1 MFIKSIMNLEYIKS
15 NPQVFSTKASIHDL
29 EKVLTLA
36 SDKYYSDETPIISDD
51 VYDILI
57 EQLEKRDKSNVLL
70 TNIGSDTAIPT
81 KDKVML
87 PYYMGSMNK
96 IKTKDG
102 ITTWI
107 TKYPIDSDFVIS
119 DKLDG
124 ISALYVNDHGN
135 INLYSRGNGEQGR
148 NISNIL
154 PYLDLPVINDGNL
167 VLRGELIISKYN
179 FEKHRGNYTS
189 ARSMVNGL
197 VALKNGA
204 DSIKL
209 LDFIV
214 FEVINPVISPYD
226 QLVYAKELGFKIPNK
241 KLVNYSQLIKWNTDE
256 DNYVLNALNH
266 FRKTSHYDIDGIIIT
281 HNILY
286 PRIKGNPKNSIA
298 FKSNNYGKV
307 TIVRDVEWAIS
318 KYGILIPRIKFDK
331 IDLGS
336 IVEYCTGFSGKYI
349 FNNCIGPGT
358 KIRVTLSGD
367 VIPYLTEIISS
378 TYPKMPGK
386 GKGYEWSENKL
397 HCKSIGEDSEMAKK
411 KIIHFIKT
419 LKIDYLSIGLISKLY
434 EHGYKTISSILDLNK
449 SQLLAIDGF
458 KDTLASKIITS
469 IQSVTSKPI
478 YLGLLMVASLEFN
491 SGYGL
496 KRITKILDV
505 YPNLMKYGVTLEQI
519 VNIDGFQVKTGK
531 QFIDNFVG
539 FRTFMSGLNLEY
551 YVKAEQ
557 DTNVNVK
564 KNPNIDGKYF
574 VMTGVRDSDI
584 IDSISK
590 NGGILQN
597 DVNLKTEYLIVKDI
611 NSNSSKVKKA
621 KIMGV
626 EIIDVDGF
634 NNQMLV

>member
-1 MFIKSIMNLEYIKS
+1 MNLEYIKS
-15 NPQVFSTKASIHDL
+15 NPQEFSKKASIQDL
-29 EKVLTLA
+29 VKVLTIA

-70 TNIGSDTAIPT
+70 TNIGSDTSIPS

-96 IKTKDG
+96 VKTKHSL
-102 ITTWI
+102 TTWL
-107 TKYPIDSDFVIS
+107 TKYPIDSQFVLS

-124 ISALYVNDHGN
+124 ISALYVNVNDNDNDHGN
-135 INLYSRGNGEQGR
+135 KKLYSRGNGVQGR

-154 PYLDLPVINDGNL
+154 EYLDLPIISDGKL
-167 VLRGELIISKYN
+167 VLRGELIISKAN

-197 VALKNGA
+197 VALKEGV

-209 LDFIV
+209 LDFVV
-214 FEVINPVISPYD
+214 FEVISPEISPYD
-226 QLVYAKELGFKIPNK
+226 QLVYAKELGFKVPNK
-241 KLVNYSQLIKWNTDE
+241 KLVNYSQLVQWKTDE

-266 FRKTSHYDIDGIIIT
+266 FRKKSHYDIDGIILT

-386 GKGYEWSENKL
+386 GKGYEWSDNKL
-397 HCKSIGEDSEMAKK
+397 HCKSIGEDSDMAKK

-434 EHGYKTISSILDLNK
+434 DHGYKSISSILDLNTDD
-449 SQLLAIDGF
+449 LLAIDGF
-458 KDTLASKIITS
+458 KDTLASKIINS

-496 KRITKILDV
+496 KRIKKILDV
-505 YPNLMKYGVTLEQI
+505 YPNLMKNGVTLEQI
-519 VNIDGFQVKTGK
+519 VNIDGFQVKTGN
-531 QFIDNFVG
+531 QFIDNFEG
-539 FRTFMSGLNLEY
+539 FRSFMSGLNLDY
-551 YVKAEQ
+551 YVKTEES
-557 DTNVNVK
+557 VNDA

-574 VMTGVRDSDI
+574 VMTGFRDTEI
-584 IDSISK
+584 IDCINK

-597 DVNLKTEYLIVKDI
+597 DVNMKTEYLIVKDL
-611 NSNSSKVKKA
+611 SSGSGKIKKA
-621 KIMGV
+621 QIMGV
-626 EIIDVDGF
+626 DIIDVDGF
-634 NNQMLV
+634 NILK

>member
-1 MFIKSIMNLEYIKS
+1 MNLEYIKT
-15 NPQVFSTKASIHDL
+15 NPLQFSEKASIHDL

-57 EQLEKRDKSNVLL
+57 DQLEKRDKSNVLL
-70 TNIGSDTAIPT
+70 TNIGSDTSIPT
-81 KDKVML
+81 KDKVVL
-87 PYYMGSMNK
+87 PYFMGSMNK

-102 ITTWI
+102 LTTWL
-107 TKYPIDSDFVIS
+107 TKYPIDSKFVIS

-124 ISALYVNDHGN
+124 ISALYVNDHGK
-135 INLYSRGNGEQGR
+135 IKLYSRGNGEQGR
-148 NISNIL
+148 NISNII
-154 PYLDLPVINDGNL
+154 PYLDFPIITNNKI
-167 VLRGELIISKYN
+167 VLRGELIISKSN

-197 VALKNGA
+197 VALKYGVE
-204 DSIKL
+204 SLKL
-209 LDFIV
+209 LDFVV
-214 FEVINPVISPYD
+214 FEVINPELTPYD
-226 QLVYAKELGFKIPNK
+226 QLVYAQELGFKVPNK
-241 KLVNYSQLIKWNTDE
+241 KRVNYSQLIQWKNDN
-256 DNYVLNALNH
+256 DNYVLNALNL
-266 FRKTSHYDIDGIIIT
+266 FRKTSHYDIDGIILT
-281 HNILY
+281 RNIVY
-286 PRIKGNPKNSIA
+286 PRVKGNPKNSIA
-298 FKSNNYGKV
+298 FKSNNYGKI
-307 TIVRDVEWAIS
+307 TIVRDVEWGTS
-318 KYGILIPRIKFDK
+318 KYGILIPRIRFDK

-378 TYPKMPGK
+378 TYPKMPDK
-386 GKGYEWSENKL
+386 GKGYVWSVNKL
-397 HCKSIGEDSEMAKK
+397 HCKSIGEDSEMSKK

-434 EHGYKTISSILDLNK
+434 EHGYKTINSILDLNK

-458 KDTLASKIITS
+458 KDTLASKIIES
-469 IQSVTSKPI
+469 IHGITSKPI

-496 KRITKILDV
+496 KRIKKILDV
-505 YPNLMKYGVTLEQI
+505 YPDLMNDGITLNQI

-531 QFIDNFVG
+531 QFIDNFEG

-551 YVKAEQ
+551 YVKAEEN
-557 DTNVNVK
+557 TNVNVN
-564 KNPNIDGKYF
+564 KNTNIDGKYF
-574 VMTGVRDSDI
+574 VMTGFRDCKI
-584 IDSISK
+584 IDYINK
-590 NGGILQN
+590 NGGHLQN
-597 DVNLKTEYLIVKDI
+597 DVNMKTEYLIVKDKAC
-611 NSNSSKVKKA
+611 NSCKIKKA

-626 EIIDVDGF
+626 EIIDLDGF
-634 NNQMLV
+634 NKIC

>member
-1 MFIKSIMNLEYIKS
+1 MNLEYIKS
-15 NPQVFSTKASIHDL
+15 NPLEFSEKASIQDL
-29 EKVLTLA
+29 EKVLTLS

-57 EQLEKRDKSNVLL
+57 EQLEKRDKSNMLL
-70 TNIGSDTAIPT
+70 TNIGSDTSIPT
-81 KDKVML
+81 KDKVVL
-87 PYYMGSMNK
+87 PYFMGSMNK
-96 IKTKDG
+96 VKTKDG
-102 ITTWI
+102 LTTWL
-107 TKYPIDSDFVIS
+107 TKYPVDSEFVIS

-124 ISALYVNDHGN
+124 ISALYVNDNGK
-135 INLYSRGNGEQGR
+135 ITLYSRGNGEQGR

-154 PYLDLPVINDGNL
+154 PYLDLPIITNKKV
-167 VLRGELIISKYN
+167 VMRGELIISKDN

-197 VALKNGA
+197 VALKYGTE
-204 DSIKL
+204 SLKL
-209 LDFIV
+209 LDFVV
-214 FEVINPVISPYD
+214 FEVINPELTPYD
-226 QLVYAKELGFKIPNK
+226 QLVYAKELGFKVPNK
-241 KLVNYSQLIKWNTDE
+241 KRVNYSLLIQWTNDE

-266 FRKTSHYDIDGIIIT
+266 FRKTSHYDIDGIILT
-281 HNILY
+281 HNIVY
-286 PRIKGNPKNSIA
+286 PRVKGNPKNSIA

-307 TIVRDVEWAIS
+307 TIVRDVEWGTS
-318 KYGILIPRIKFDK
+318 KYGVLIPRIRFDK

-367 VIPYLTEIISS
+367 VIPYLTEIINS
-378 TYPKMPGK
+378 TYPKMPGT
-386 GKGYEWSENKL
+386 GYEWSVNKL

-434 EHGYKTISSILDLNK
+434 EHGYKTISSILNLNK
-449 SQLLAIDGF
+449 AQLLAIDGF
-458 KDTLASKIITS
+458 KDTLASKIIVS
-469 IQSVTSKPI
+469 IQDVTSKPI

-496 KRITKILDV
+496 KRIKKILDV
-505 YPNLMKYGVTLEQI
+505 YPDLMNNGITLTQI

-531 QFIDNFVG
+531 QFIDNFEG

-551 YVKAEQ
+551 YVKAEE
-557 DTNVNVK
+557 DTNVNVN
-564 KNPNIDGKYF
+564 KNPNIDDKYF
-574 VMTGVRDSDI
+574 VMTGFRDCEI
-584 IDSISK
+584 IDSIDK
-590 NGGILQN
+590 NGGIMQN
-597 DVNLKTEYLIVKDI
+597 DVNMKTEYLIVKDKA
-611 NSNSSKVKKA
+611 SNSSKVKKA

-626 EIIDVDGF
+626 EIIDKSWF
-634 NNQMLV
+634 NELMIT

>member
-1 MFIKSIMNLEYIKS
+1 MNLEYIKS
-15 NPQVFSTKASIHDL
+15 NTLEFSEKASIHDL

-36 SDKYYSDETPIISDD
+36 SEKYYSDETPIISDE

-57 EQLEKRDKSNVLL
+57 DQLEKRDKSNALL
-70 TNIGSDTAIPT
+70 TNVGSDTSIPV
-81 KDKVML
+81 KDKVVL
-87 PYYMGSMNK
+87 PYFMGSMNK

-102 ITTWI
+102 LTTWL
-107 TKYPIDSDFVIS
+107 TKYPIDSKFAIS

-124 ISALYVNDHGN
+124 ISALYVNEDGK
-135 INLYSRGNGEQGR
+135 ITLYSRGNGQLGR
-148 NISNIL
+148 NISNII
-154 PYLDLPVINDGNL
+154 PYLDLPNINTGKL
-167 VLRGELIISKYN
+167 VVRGELIISKSN

-197 VALKNGA
+197 VALKYGIE
-204 DSIKL
+204 SLKL
-209 LDFIV
+209 LDFVV
-214 FEVINPVISPYD
+214 FEVINPQLKPYD
-226 QLVYAKELGFKIPNK
+226 QLVYAQELGFKVPNK
-241 KLVNYSQLIKWNTDE
+241 KRVNYSQLIQWKNDT

-266 FRKTSHYDIDGIIIT
+266 FRKVSHYDIDGIILT
-281 HNILY
+281 HNIIY
-286 PRIKGNPKNSIA
+286 PRVNGNPKNSIA

-307 TIVRDVEWAIS
+307 TIVRDVEWATS

-367 VIPYLTEIISS
+367 VIPYLTEIINS
-378 TYPKMPGK
+378 TYPKMPDK
-386 GKGYEWSENKL
+386 GKGYVWSENKL

-419 LKIDYLSIGLISKLY
+419 LNIDYLSIGLISKLY
-434 EHGYKTISSILDLNK
+434 EHGYKTINSIINLKK

-458 KDTLASKIITS
+458 KDTLSSKIIES
-469 IQSVTSKPI
+469 IHGITSKPI

-496 KRITKILDV
+496 KRIKKILDV
-505 YPNLMKYGVTLEQI
+505 YPDLMNNGITLNQI
-519 VNIDGFQVKTGK
+519 IDIDGFQVKTGK
-531 QFIDNFVG
+531 QFIDNFEG
-539 FRTFMSGLNLEY
+539 FRTFMTGLNLEY
-551 YVKAEQ
+551 YVKNEE
-557 DTNVNVK
+557 DNVNTN

-574 VMTGVRDSDI
+574 VMTGFRDIEI
-584 IDSISK
+584 IDCISK
-590 NGGILQN
+590 NGGHLQN
-597 DVNLKTEYLIVKDI
+597 DVNLKTEYLIVNDI

-634 NNQMLV
+634 NQFK

>member
-1 MFIKSIMNLEYIKS
+1 MNLEYIKS
-15 NPQVFSTKASIHDL
+15 NPVEFSTTASIQDL
-29 EKVLTLA
+29 EQILELA
-36 SDKYYSDETPIISDD
+36 STKYYGDELPVISDD

-57 EQLEKRDKSNVLL
+57 EQLEIRDKSNTLL
-70 TNIGSDTAIPT
+70 TKVGSLEAVLA

-96 IKTKDG
+96 VKTKNG

-107 TKYPIDSDFVIS
+107 TKYPIDSQFVLS

-124 ISALYVNDHGN
+124 ISALYVTNGDHSN
-135 INLYSRGNGEQGR
+135 AKLYTRGNGEQGR
-148 NISNIL
+148 NISNIME
-154 PYLDLPVINDGNL
+154 YLDLPKINDGKL
-167 VLRGELIISKYN
+167 VMRGELIISKAN

-197 VALKNGA
+197 VALKEGV

-209 LDFIV
+209 LDFVV
-214 FEVINPVISPYD
+214 FEVISPAISPYD
-226 QLVYAKELGFKIPNK
+226 QLVYAKELGFKVPNK
-241 KLVNYSQLIKWNTDE
+241 KLVNYSQLIQWTSDE

-266 FRKTSHYDIDGIIIT
+266 FRKTSPYDIDGIILT

-298 FKSNNYGKV
+298 FKSNNYGKI
-307 TIVRDVEWAIS
+307 TIVRDVEWGTS

-336 IVEYCTGFSGKYI
+336 NVEYCTGFSGKYI
-349 FNNCIGPGT
+349 FNNCIGPGS

-367 VIPYLTEIISS
+367 VIPYLTERISS

-386 GKGYEWSENKL
+386 GYIWSVNKL
-397 HCKSIGEDSEMAKK
+397 HCILLDDDSDLAKK

-434 EHGYKTISSILDLNK
+434 DNGYKTIASILDLTK
-449 SQLLAIDGF
+449 AQLLTIDGF
-458 KDTLASKIITS
+458 KETLASKIIAS
-469 IQSVTSKPI
+469 IQEVTSKPI

-496 KRITKILDV
+496 KRIKKILDV
-505 YPNLMKYGVTLEQI
+505 YPGLMKHNITQEQI

-531 QFIDNFVG
+531 QFIDNFEG
-539 FRTFMSGLNLEY
+539 FRSFMSGLNLEY
-551 YVKAEQ
+551 YVKTEES
-557 DTNVNVK
+557 TKNVN

-574 VMTGVRDSDI
+574 VMTGFRDIEI
-584 IDSISK
+584 IDYIDT
-590 NGGILQN
+590 NGGTLQN
-597 DVNLKTEYLIVKDI
+597 DVNMKTEYLIVKDL
-611 NSNSSKVKKA
+611 SSSSGKIKKA

-626 EIIDVDGF
+626 EIIDANGF
-634 NNQMLV
+634 NKLK

>member
-1 MFIKSIMNLEYIKS
+1 MNLEYIKS
-15 NPQVFSTKASIHDL
+15 NPKEFSEKASIQDL

-36 SDKYYSDETPIISDD
+36 SEKYYSDETPIISDE
-51 VYDILI
+51 VYDIII
-57 EQLEKRDKSNVLL
+57 ENLEKRDKSNALL
-70 TNIGSDTAIPT
+70 TNVGSDTSIPA
-81 KDKVML
+81 KDKVVL
-87 PYYMGSMNK
+87 PYFMGSMNK

-102 ITTWI
+102 LTTWL
-107 TKYPIDSDFVIS
+107 TKYPIDSEFVIS

-124 ISALYVNDHGN
+124 ISALYVNDHGK
-135 INLYSRGNGEQGR
+135 ITLYSRGNGQLGR

-154 PYLDLPVINDGNL
+154 PYLDLPNINTGKI
-167 VLRGELIISKYN
+167 VLRGELIISKAN

-197 VALKNGA
+197 VALKYGI
-204 DSIKL
+204 DSLKL
-209 LDFIV
+209 LDFVV
-214 FEVINPVISPYD
+214 FEVINPELTPYD
-226 QLVYAKELGFKIPNK
+226 QLVYAQELGFKVPNK
-241 KLVNYSQLIKWNTDE
+241 KRVNYSQLIQWKNDT

-266 FRKTSHYDIDGIIIT
+266 FRKTSHYDIDGIILT
-281 HNILY
+281 HNIVY
-286 PRIKGNPKNSIA
+286 PRVKGNPKNSIA
-298 FKSNNYGKV
+298 FKSNNYGKI
-307 TIVRDVEWAIS
+307 TIVRDVEWGTS

-367 VIPYLTEIISS
+367 VIPYLTEIINS
-378 TYPKMPGK
+378 TYPKMPC
-386 GKGYEWSENKL
+386 KGYEWSVNKL

-449 SQLLAIDGF
+449 AQLLAIDGF
-458 KDTLASKIITS
+458 KDTLSSKIIES
-469 IQSVTSKPI
+469 IQGITSKPI

-496 KRITKILDV
+496 KRIKKILDV
-505 YPNLMKYGVTLEQI
+505 YPNLMNYGITLNQI
-519 VNIDGFQVKTGK
+519 VAIDGFQVKTGK
-531 QFIDNFVG
+531 QFIDNFAG

-551 YVKAEQ
+551 YVKAEE
-557 DTNVNVK
+557 DTNVNAT

-574 VMTGVRDSDI
+574 VMTGFRDSEI
-584 IDSISK
+584 IDYISK
-590 NGGILQN
+590 NGGIMQN
-597 DVNLKTEYLIVKDI
+597 DVNMKTEYLIVKDI
-611 NSNSSKVKKA
+611 ESNSSKIKKA

-634 NNQMLV
+634 NQFK

>member
-1 MFIKSIMNLEYIKS
+1 MNLEYIKS
-15 NPQVFSTKASIHDL
+15 NPKEFSIKASIHDL

-36 SDKYYSDETPIISDD
+36 SAKYYSDETPIISDD

-57 EQLEKRDKSNVLL
+57 DQLEKRDKSNTLL
-70 TNIGSDTAIPT
+70 TNIGSDTCIPA
-81 KDKVML
+81 KDKVVL
-87 PYYMGSMNK
+87 PYFMGSMNK

-102 ITTWI
+102 LTTWL
-107 TKYPIDSDFVIS
+107 TKYPIDSKFVIS

-124 ISALYVNDHGN
+124 ISALYVNDNGK
-135 INLYSRGNGEQGR
+135 ITLYSRGNGQLGR

-154 PYLDLPVINDGNL
+154 PYLDLPNINTGKI
-167 VLRGELIISKYN
+167 VLRGELIISKAN

-197 VALKNGA
+197 VALKYGVE
-204 DSIKL
+204 SLKL
-209 LDFIV
+209 LDFVV
-214 FEVINPVISPYD
+214 FEVINPELTPYD
-226 QLVYAKELGFKIPNK
+226 QLVYAQELGFKVPNK
-241 KLVNYSQLIKWNTDE
+241 KLVNYSQLIQWKNDN

-266 FRKTSHYDIDGIIIT
+266 FRKVSHYDIDGIILT
-281 HNILY
+281 HNIVY
-286 PRIKGNPKNSIA
+286 PRVKGNPKNSIA
-298 FKSNNYGKV
+298 FKSNNYGKI
-307 TIVRDVEWAIS
+307 TIVRDVEWGTS
-318 KYGILIPRIKFDK
+318 KYGVLIPRIRFDK

-378 TYPKMPGK
+378 TYPKMPDT
-386 GKGYEWSENKL
+386 GYEWSVNKL

-449 SQLLAIDGF
+449 AQLLAIDGF
-458 KDTLASKIITS
+458 KDTLASKIIES
-469 IQSVTSKPI
+469 IQGVTSKPI

-496 KRITKILDV
+496 KRIKKILDV
-505 YPNLMKYGVTLEQI
+505 YPNLMGDGITLDQI
-519 VNIDGFQVKTGK
+519 VDIDGFQVKTGK
-531 QFIDNFVG
+531 QFIDNFEG

-551 YVKAEQ
+551 YVKSKE
-557 DTNVNVK
+557 DNNVNVK

-574 VMTGVRDSDI
+574 VMTGFRDSKI
-584 IDSISK
+584 IDYISK
-590 NGGILQN
+590 NGGIMQN
-597 DVNLKTEYLIVKDI
+597 DVNMKTEYLIVKDI
-611 NSNSSKVKKA
+611 NSTSSKVKKA

-634 NNQMLV
+634 NQLK